1 MFDKLLIANR
11 GAIACRILR
20 TLRTLQV
27 KGVAVYSEADAASLH
42 LMQADEAHSLG
53 EGGAAGTYLAV
64 DKILAIANASGAKAI
79 HPGYGFLSENAA
91 FAQACE
97 DAGIAFVGPTPEQL
111 RVFGLKHTA
120 RALAK
125 QHGVPMLEGTE
136 LLDSLESA
144 IAAARTIGYPVM
156 LKSTAGGGGI
166 GMRVCRSAE
175 ELADSFEAVK
185 RLGQNNFSDAG
196 VFIEKYIQRARHLEV
211 QVFGDGQGE
220 VLALGVRDCS
230 VQRRNQKVLEET
242 PAPNLPH
249 GMAEELCAAAVK
261 LARAVN
267 YRSAGT
273 VEFVFDSEDQRFY
286 FLEVNTRLQVEHGVT
301 EQVWG
306 VDLVSWMVQ
315 LAAGDL
321 PPLDQL
327 QTGLKPLGHAIQAR
341 LYAEDPG
348 RDFQPCPGLLTAAD
362 FPPADGRTLRIDTW
376 VEAGCEIP
384 PYFDPMIAKLIS
396 WAPTREDASAGLIDA
411 LNETRLYGVE
421 TNRDYLRQ
429 IIADAPFA
437 SGQPWTRCLED
448 LVYRADTFEVL
459 SGGTQTSV
467 QDYPGRLGYWA
478 VGVPPSGPMDS
489 RALRQGNELLGN
501 PEGCA
506 ALEITMSGPLLRF
519 NTDAVVAVTGAHIPI
534 TLDGQSCAMNT
545 ALLVSA
551 GSTLS
556 LGTIAGAGVR
566 SYLCV
571 RGGLDVPDY
580 LGSKSTF
587 TLGQFGGHG
596 GRALRAG
603 DVLHIAPL
611 VDRRA
616 GQRIADEA
624 LEALTDVRRMR
635 VIYGP
640 HAAPEYF
647 TEAYIERF
655 FATDWEVHFN
665 SSRTGVRLIGPKPE
679 WVRADGG
686 EAGLHPSN
694 IHDNP
699 YAIGAVDF
707 TGDMPVILGPDG
719 PSLGGFVCPVTI
731 IEADL
736 WQLGQL
742 KAGDRVRF
750 TPVSVE
756 ACHAERC
763 GSELARGDHIPD
775 AENPSTVPP
784 SSRASSLPQGT
795 ANSSRN
801 ELVREGS
808 IPDAENP
815 STVPPS
821 SRASSLPQGTANS
834 SRSEVVRE
842 SYMPDA
848 ENPSTATPS
857 SRASQLPQGPANSRR
872 SELVREGSIPDAEN
886 PSTATPSSRASSLPQ
901 GTARLQGIA
910 NSRRSE
916 LVREGSIPD
925 AENPLTAPPS
935 SRASSLPQDSANSSR
950 SEVVRVEDLRTPV
963 ILDIGQDDKRLVARL
978 SGDTHL
984 LLEIGAPELD
994 LVLRLRGHAL
1004 MLALEAKALAGVID
1018 LTPGIRSLQV
1028 HYRPEQLP
1036 LRQLL
1041 DIVAGEWDAVC
1052 AAKDLQVASR
1062 IVHLPLSWDDPA
1074 CQLAIEKYM
1083 TTVRKDAPWCPSNLE
1098 FIRRINDLPNLDE
1111 VQRTVFDAS
1120 YLVMGLGDVYLG
1132 APVATPLDPRHRL
1145 VTTKYNPAR
1154 TWTAENSVGIG
1165 GAYMCVY
1172 GMEGPGGY
1180 QFVGRTLQMWN
1191 RYRDV
1196 AAFQGKPWL
1205 LRFFDQIRFYPVSA
1219 DELGRIRRDFPLG
1232 RFALNIEHSTLNLAD
1247 YQAFLSRE
1255 AEGITAFRAQQNA
1268 AFNAERERWIANG
1281 QADFQSDEGVAP
1293 NTEEQPLQ
1301 PGQQGVDSHIAG
1313 NLWQVQVQPG
1323 ARVEAGDVLVI
1334 LESMKMEIPLL
1345 APIAGVVQD
1354 VRVQP
1359 GSAVRAGQR
1368 VVVLSAD

>member
-1 MFDKLLIANR
+1 MFEKVLIANR

-20 TLRTLQV
+20 TLRDLHVQ
-27 KGVAVYSEADAASLH
+27 GVAVYSEADAASLH
-42 LMQADEAHSLG
+42 ILQADEAHSLG
-53 EGGAAGTYLAV
+53 EGAAAGTYLAV
-64 DKILAIANASGAKAI
+64 DKILAIAKSSGATAV
-79 HPGYGFLSENAA
+79 HPGYGFLSENAT
-91 FAQACE
+91 FAEACE
-97 DAGIAFVGPTPEQL
+97 TAGIAFIGPTPEQL

-120 RALAK
+120 RALAR
-125 QHGVPMLEGTE
+125 QQSVPMLEGTE
-136 LLDSLESA
+136 LLESLDTA
-144 IAAARTIGYPVM
+144 LIAGEQVGYPVM

-166 GMRVCRSAE
+166 GMRVCRSAA
-175 ELADSFEAVK
+175 ELSESFEAVK

-211 QVFGDGQGE
+211 QVFGDGRGE
-220 VLALGVRDCS
+220 VIALGVRDCS

-242 PAPNLPH
+242 PAPNLPE
-249 GMAEELCAAAVK
+249 GMADELCVAAVK
-261 LARAVN
+261 LAKAVN

-273 VEFVFDSEDQRFY
+273 VEFVFDSDARRFY

-306 VDLVSWMVQ
+306 VDLVRWMVQ
-315 LAAGDL
+315 LAAGEL
-321 PPLDQL
+321 PPLSDLVQ
-327 QTGLKPLGHAIQAR
+327 GLKPQGHAIQAR

-348 RDFQPCPGLLTAAD
+348 RDFQPSPGLLTAVN
-362 FPPADGRTLRIDTW
+362 FPDADGKHLRIDTW

-384 PYFDPMIAKLIS
+384 PYFDPMIAKVIS
-396 WAPTREDASAGLIDA
+396 WAPTREEATENLHQALDASL
-411 LNETRLYGVE
+411 LYGVE

-429 IIADAPFA
+429 ILLDAPFA
-437 SGQPWTRCLED
+437 SGQPWTRCLEG
-448 LVYRADTFEVL
+448 LVYQANTFEVL
-459 SGGTQTSV
+459 SAGTQTSV

-489 RALRQGNELLGN
+489 RALRLGNRLLGN
-501 PEGCA
+501 DEGAA

-519 NTDAVVAVTGAHIPI
+519 NCEAVVAVTGAVIPLL
-534 TLDGQSCAMNT
+534 LDGQSVPMNT
-545 ALLVSA
+545 ALVVPA
-551 GSTLS
+551 GASLS
-556 LGTIAGAGVR
+556 LGTIAGAGAR
-566 SYLCV
+566 SYLCL
-571 RGGLDVPDY
+571 RGGLQVPEY

-603 DVLHIAPL
+603 DVLHLPAL
-611 VDRRA
+611 NNRSA
-616 GQRIADEA
+616 GQQLAEEQVTELPA
-624 LEALTDVRRMR
+624 VRQIR

-640 HAAPEYF
+640 HGAPEYF
-647 TEAYIERF
+647 TENYIGTF
-655 FATDWEVHFN
+655 FATQWEVHFN

-719 PSLGGFVCPVTI
+719 PSLGGFVCPVTV

-742 KAGDRVRF
+742 KAGDKVQF
-750 TPVSVE
+750 IPVDIKT
-756 ACHAERC
+756 ARDLARKWDTC
-763 GSELARGDHIPD
+763 GSWLASDEARSDT
-775 AENPSTVPP
+775 AST
-784 SSRASSLPQGT
+784 SSL
-795 ANSSRN
+795 
-801 ELVREGS
+801 
-808 IPDAENP
+808 
-815 STVPPS
+815 
-821 SRASSLPQGTANS
+821 
-834 SRSEVVRE
+834 
-842 SYMPDA
+842 
-848 ENPSTATPS
+848 
-857 SRASQLPQGPANSRR
+857 ASQL
-872 SELVREGSIPDAEN
+872 
-886 PSTATPSSRASSLPQ
+886 
-901 GTARLQGIA
+901 LQG
-910 NSRRSE
+910 
-916 LVREGSIPD
+916 
-925 AENPLTAPPS
+925 
-935 SRASSLPQDSANSSR
+935 
-950 SEVVRVEDLRTPV
+950 VVSPV
-963 ILDIGQDDKRLVARL
+963 VLDIGQGDTRLVARL

-994 LVLRLRGHAL
+994 LVLRFRAHAL
-1004 MLALEAKALAGVID
+1004 MQALESQHLHGVID

-1028 HYRPEQLP
+1028 HYQPEQLP
-1036 LRQLL
+1036 LADLL
-1041 DIVAGEWDAVC
+1041 GIIAGEWDSVC
-1052 AAKDLQVASR
+1052 AAKDLQVPSR

-1191 RYRDV
+1191 RYREV
-1196 AAFQGKPWL
+1196 AAFDGKPWL

-1219 DELGRIRRDFPLG
+1219 EELLRIRQDFPLG
-1232 RFALNIEHSTLNLAD
+1232 RFNLNIEHSQLNLAD
-1247 YQAFLSRE
+1247 YQAFLTQE
-1255 AEGITAFRAQQNA
+1255 AETIGAFREQQKG
-1268 AFNAERERWIANG
+1268 AFNAERERWIASG
-1281 QADFQSDEGVAP
+1281 QAHFDSEELAP
-1293 NTEEQPLQ
+1293 ETTEEAPLAS
-1301 PGQQGVDSHIAG
+1301 GQQSIDSHIAG
-1313 NLWQVQVQPG
+1313 NLWQVQVEAG
-1323 ARVEAGDVLVI
+1323 KRVAAGDVLVI

-1345 APIAGVVQD
+1345 APMAGVVRE

-1368 VVVLSAD
+1368 VVVLELD

>member
-20 TLRTLQV
+20 TLRTLKV
-27 KGVAVYSEADAASLH
+27 KGVAVYSEADVASLH

-64 DKILAIANASGAKAI
+64 DKILAIAKASGAGAI

-136 LLDSLESA
+136 LLDSVDAALTAAES
-144 IAAARTIGYPVM
+144 IGYPVM

-166 GMRVCRSAE
+166 GMRVCRSAA

-242 PAPNLPH
+242 PAPNLPE
-249 GMAEELCAAAVK
+249 GMADELCAAAIK
-261 LARAVN
+261 LAKAVN

-273 VEFVFDSEDQRFY
+273 VEFVFDSQDQRFY

-306 VDLVSWMVQ
+306 VDLVGWMVQ

-321 PPLDQL
+321 PPLAEL
-327 QTGLKPLGHAIQAR
+327 QATLKPNGHAIQAR

-348 RDFQPCPGLLTAAD
+348 RDFQPCPGLLTAVS
-362 FPPADGRTLRIDTW
+362 FPPADGQALRIDTW

-384 PYFDPMIAKLIS
+384 PFFDPMIAKLIS
-396 WAPTREDASAGLIDA
+396 WAPSRDEASAA
-411 LNETRLYGVE
+411 LAEALAESRLYGVE

-429 IIADAPFA
+429 IIADTPFA

-489 RALRQGNELLGN
+489 RALRQGNLLLGN
-501 PEGCA
+501 AEGCA

-519 NTDAVVAVTGAHIPI
+519 NTDAVVAVTGATIPL
-534 TLDGQSCAMNT
+534 TLDGESCLMNT
-545 ALLVSA
+545 ALLVKA
-551 GSTLS
+551 GSTLA
-556 LGTIAGAGVR
+556 LGTIAGAGAR

-603 DVLHIAPL
+603 DVLHLAPL
-611 VDRRA
+611 TDRST
-616 GQRIADEA
+616 GHCIADEA
-624 LEALTDVRRMR
+624 LEVLGEVRDMR

-647 TEAYIERF
+647 TEAYIETF

-742 KAGDRVRF
+742 KAGDKVRF
-750 TPVSVE
+750 HPVSVE
-756 ACHAERC
+756 ACHA
-763 GSELARGDHIPD
+763 SSQA
-775 AENPSTVPP
+775 
-784 SSRASSLPQGT
+784 SSRPQETASP
-795 ANSSRN
+795 R
-801 ELVREGS
+801 GS
-808 IPDAENP
+808 G
-815 STVPPS
+815 
-821 SRASSLPQGTANS
+821 R
-834 SRSEVVRE
+834 VRE
-842 SYMPDA
+842 SALDHTSFV
-848 ENPSTATPS
+848 N
-857 SRASQLPQGPANSRR
+857 QLQSP
-872 SELVREGSIPDAEN
+872 I
-886 PSTATPSSRASSLPQ
+886 
-901 GTARLQGIA
+901 
-910 NSRRSE
+910 
-916 LVREGSIPD
+916 
-925 AENPLTAPPS
+925 
-935 SRASSLPQDSANSSR
+935 
-950 SEVVRVEDLRTPV
+950 

-978 SGDTHL
+978 SGDTHV

-1004 MLALEAKALAGVID
+1004 MLALEAKALPGVID

-1028 HYRPEQLP
+1028 HYRPAQLP
-1036 LRQLL
+1036 LKQLL
-1041 DIVAGEWDAVC
+1041 EIVAGEWDAVC

-1196 AAFQGKPWL
+1196 AAFEGKPWL

-1219 DELGRIRRDFPLG
+1219 EELLRIRRDFPLG
-1232 RFALNIEHSTLNLAD
+1232 RFDLNIEHSTLNLTD
-1247 YQAFLSRE
+1247 YQSFLSHE
-1255 AEGITAFRAQQNA
+1255 AEGIAAFRAQQQA

-1281 QADFQSDEGVAP
+1281 QANFESEESIAPTTDETVL
-1293 NTEEQPLQ
+1293 E
-1301 PGQQGVDSHIAG
+1301 PGQQGIDSHIAG
-1313 NLWQVQVQPG
+1313 NLWQVQVKPG
-1323 ARVEAGDVLVI
+1323 DRVEAGDVLVV
-1334 LESMKMEIPLL
+1334 LESMKMEIPVI
-1345 APIAGVVQD
+1345 APVGGIVRD

-1368 VVVLSAD
+1368 VVVLDAD

>member
-1 MFDKLLIANR
+1 MFEKVLIANR

-20 TLRTLQV
+20 TLRELQV
-27 KGVAVYSEADAASLH
+27 QGVAVYSEADAASLH
-42 LMQADEAHSLG
+42 ILQADEAHCLG
-53 EGGAAGTYLAV
+53 EGAAAGTYLAV
-64 DKILAIANASGAKAI
+64 DKILAIAKSTGTTAI

-91 FAQACE
+91 FAEACE
-97 DAGIAFVGPTPEQL
+97 AVNIAFIGPTPEQL

-120 RALAK
+120 RALAR

-136 LLDSLESA
+136 LLDSLD
-144 IAAARTIGYPVM
+144 AALLAGEQVGYPVM

-166 GMRVCRSAE
+166 GMRVCRSAA
-175 ELADSFEAVK
+175 ELSESFEAVK

-211 QVFGDGQGE
+211 QVFGDGHGE
-220 VLALGVRDCS
+220 VIALGVRDCS

-242 PAPNLPH
+242 PAPNLPD
-249 GMAEELCAAAVK
+249 GMADELCAAAIK
-261 LARAVN
+261 LAKAVN

-273 VEFVFDSEDQRFY
+273 VEFVFDSEARRFY

-306 VDLVSWMVQ
+306 VDLVRWMVQ

-321 PPLDQL
+321 PPLSDLVQ
-327 QTGLKPLGHAIQAR
+327 GLKPVGHAIQAR

-348 RDFQPCPGLLTAAD
+348 RDFQPSPGLLTAVD
-362 FPPADGRTLRIDTW
+362 FPVANGIELRIDTW

-384 PYFDPMIAKLIS
+384 PYFDPMIAKVIS
-396 WAPTREDASAGLIDA
+396 WAPTREEAAADLHQALGASL
-411 LNETRLYGVE
+411 LYGVE

-429 IIADAPFA
+429 ILLDAPFA
-437 SGQPWTRCLED
+437 SGQPWTRCLEG
-448 LVYRADTFEVL
+448 LVYQANTFEVL
-459 SGGTQTSV
+459 SAGTQTSV

-489 RALRQGNELLGN
+489 RALRLGNRLLGN
-501 PEGCA
+501 DEGAA

-519 NTDAVVAVTGAHIPI
+519 NCEAVVAVTGAVIP
-534 TLDGQSCAMNT
+534 LLLNGESVPMST
-545 ALLVSA
+545 ALLIPA
-551 GSTLS
+551 GATLS
-556 LGTIAGAGVR
+556 LGTIAGTGAR
-566 SYLCV
+566 SYLCL
-571 RGGLDVPDY
+571 RGGLQVPDY

-603 DVLHIAPL
+603 DVLHLPAL
-611 VDRRA
+611 NDRCA
-616 GQRIADEA
+616 GQQLAE
-624 LEALTDVRRMR
+624 EQLTELPAIRQIR

-640 HAAPEYF
+640 HGAPEYF
-647 TEAYIERF
+647 TRNYIGTF
-655 FATDWEVHFN
+655 FATQWEVHFN

-719 PSLGGFVCPVTI
+719 PSLGGFVCPVTV

-742 KAGDRVRF
+742 KAGDKVQF
-750 TPVSVE
+750 LPVDIKT
-756 ACHAERC
+756 ARA
-763 GSELARGDHIPD
+763 LALKW
-775 AENPSTVPP
+775 NPSCRNEPARDDGITCDISVTETPQ
-784 SSRASSLPQGT
+784 SRAGSL
-795 ANSSRN
+795 
-801 ELVREGS
+801 
-808 IPDAENP
+808 
-815 STVPPS
+815 
-821 SRASSLPQGTANS
+821 
-834 SRSEVVRE
+834 
-842 SYMPDA
+842 
-848 ENPSTATPS
+848 
-857 SRASQLPQGPANSRR
+857 
-872 SELVREGSIPDAEN
+872 
-886 PSTATPSSRASSLPQ
+886 
-901 GTARLQGIA
+901 LQGIV
-910 NSRRSE
+910 S
-916 LVREGSIPD
+916 P
-925 AENPLTAPPS
+925 
-935 SRASSLPQDSANSSR
+935 
-950 SEVVRVEDLRTPV
+950 VVLDL
-963 ILDIGQDDKRLVARL
+963 GQDNTRLVARL

-994 LVLRLRGHAL
+994 LVLRFRAHAL
-1004 MLALEAKALAGVID
+1004 MQALESKDLHGVID
-1018 LTPGIRSLQV
+1018 LTPGIRSLQI
-1028 HYRPEQLP
+1028 HYQPEQLP
-1036 LRQLL
+1036 LSDLL
-1041 DIVAGEWDAVC
+1041 GIVAGEWDAVC
-1052 AAKDLQVASR
+1052 AAKDLQVPSR

-1074 CQLAIEKYM
+1074 CRLAIEKYM

-1191 RYRDV
+1191 RYREV
-1196 AAFQGKPWL
+1196 AAFDGKPWL
-1205 LRFFDQIRFYPVSA
+1205 LRFFDQIRFYPASA
-1219 DELGRIRRDFPLG
+1219 DELLRIRRDFPLG
-1232 RFALNIEHSTLNLAD
+1232 RFDLNIEHSQLNLAQ
-1247 YQAFLSRE
+1247 YQAFLARE
-1255 AEGITAFRAQQNA
+1255 AETIDAFREQQKG
-1268 AFNAERERWIANG
+1268 AFNAERERWIASG
-1281 QADFQSDEGVAP
+1281 QAHFDSEELAP
-1293 NTEEQPLQ
+1293 EATEDAPLTS
-1301 PGQQGVDSHIAG
+1301 GQQSVDSHIAG
-1313 NLWQVQVQPG
+1313 NLWQVQVETG
-1323 ARVEAGDVLVI
+1323 SRVEAGDVLVI

-1345 APIAGVVQD
+1345 APMAGVVREI
-1354 VRVQP
+1354 RVQP

-1368 VVVLSAD
+1368 VVVLELD

>member
-20 TLRTLQV
+20 TLRALNV

-42 LMQADEAHSLG
+42 IQQADEAFSLG
-53 EGGAAGTYLAV
+53 EGPAAGTYLMV
-64 DKILAIANASGAKAI
+64 EKILAVAKQTGAKAI

-91 FAQACE
+91 FAEACE
-97 DAGIAFVGPTPEQL
+97 AANIAFVGPTPEQL

-136 LLDSLESA
+136 LLENLD
-144 IAAARTIGYPVM
+144 AALKAAEQVGYPLM

-166 GMRVCRSAE
+166 GMRVCNSAS
-175 ELADSFEAVK
+175 ELSDAFDAVK
-185 RLGQNNFSDAG
+185 RLGQNNFSDSG

-211 QVFGDGQGE
+211 QVFGDGKGD
-220 VLALGVRDCS
+220 VIALGVRDCS

-242 PAPNLPH
+242 PAPNLPA
-249 GMAEELCAAAVK
+249 GMAEELCAAAIK
-261 LARAVN
+261 LAKAVS

-273 VEFVFDSEDQRFY
+273 VEFVYDSAAERFY

-306 VDLVSWMVQ
+306 VDLVRWMIE
-315 LAAGDL
+315 LAAGYL
-321 PPLDQL
+321 PPLSEL
-327 QTGLKPLGHAIQAR
+327 AKGLKPSGHSIQAR

-348 RDFQPCPGLLTAAD
+348 RDFQPSPGLLTAVD
-362 FPPADGRTLRIDTW
+362 FPQADGKALRIDTW

-384 PYFDPMIAKLIS
+384 PYFDPMIAKVIT
-396 WAPTREDASAGLIDA
+396 WAATRDQASAA
-411 LNETRLYGVE
+411 LSQALADSVLYGVE
-421 TNRDYLRQ
+421 SNRDYLRQ
-429 IIADAPFA
+429 ILLDAPFA
-437 SGQPWTRCLED
+437 SGSPWTRCLEG
-448 LVYRADTFEVL
+448 LRYSAHTFEVL
-459 SGGTQTSV
+459 SAGTQTTV
-467 QDYPGRLGYWA
+467 QDFPGRLGYWA
-478 VGVPPSGPMDS
+478 VGVPPSGPMDD
-489 RALRQGNELLGN
+489 RALRLGNRLLGN
-501 PEGCA
+501 DEGA
-506 ALEITMSGPLLRF
+506 AGLEITMSGPLLRF
-519 NTDAVVAVTGAHIPI
+519 NTEAVVAVTGAEIPL
-534 TLDGQSCAMNT
+534 TLDGAAQPMNT
-545 ALLVSA
+545 TLLIRA

-556 LGTIAGAGVR
+556 LGTINGAGAR
-566 SYLCV
+566 SYLCL
-571 RGGLDVPDY
+571 RGGLQVPEY

-603 DVLHIAPL
+603 DVLHIPAL
-611 VDRRA
+611 SDTQA
-616 GQRIADEA
+616 GAKLPTELCA
-624 LEALTDVRRMR
+624 SLPAVREIR

-640 HAAPEYF
+640 HGAPEYF
-647 TEAYIERF
+647 TEGYIETF
-655 FATDWEVHFN
+655 FSTAWEVHFN

-679 WVRADGG
+679 WVRDSGG

-742 KAGDRVRF
+742 KAGDKVRF
-750 TPVSVE
+750 APVDI
-756 ACHAERC
+756 ATAR
-763 GSELARGDHIPD
+763 ELAKARK
-775 AENPSTVPP
+775 AEAQDLVARMQSGEPAPTA
-784 SSRASSLPQGT
+784 SRIAS
-795 ANSSRN
+795 
-801 ELVREGS
+801 
-808 IPDAENP
+808 
-815 STVPPS
+815 
-821 SRASSLPQGTANS
+821 
-834 SRSEVVRE
+834 
-842 SYMPDA
+842 
-848 ENPSTATPS
+848 
-857 SRASQLPQGPANSRR
+857 
-872 SELVREGSIPDAEN
+872 
-886 PSTATPSSRASSLPQ
+886 
-901 GTARLQGIA
+901 RLQ
-910 NSRRSE
+910 
-916 LVREGSIPD
+916 
-925 AENPLTAPPS
+925 NPI
-935 SRASSLPQDSANSSR
+935 
-950 SEVVRVEDLRTPV
+950 V
-963 ILDIGQDDKRLVARL
+963 LDIGEADKRLVARL

-984 LLEIGAPELD
+984 LLEIGAAELD
-994 LVLRLRGHAL
+994 LVLRFRGHAL
-1004 MLALEAKALAGVID
+1004 MQALEAKQLKGVID

-1028 HYRPEQLP
+1028 HYQPETLA
-1036 LRQLL
+1036 LNDLL
-1041 DIVAGEWDAVC
+1041 SIVASEWAAVC
-1052 AAKDLQVASR
+1052 AARDLRVPSR

-1074 CQLAIEKYM
+1074 CQLAIDKYM

-1111 VQRTVFDAS
+1111 VYKTVFDAS

-1191 RYRDV
+1191 RYREV
-1196 AAFQGKPWL
+1196 AAFHGKPWL

-1219 DELGRIRRDFPLG
+1219 SELLQIRRDFPLG
-1232 RFALNIEHSTLNLAD
+1232 RYELRTEDSELALAD
-1247 YQAFLSRE
+1247 YQDFLAEE
-1255 AEGITAFRAQQNA
+1255 AEGIEAFRSQQRA
-1268 AFNAERERWIANG
+1268 AFDAERQRWIASG
-1281 QADFQSDEGVAP
+1281 QAHYESEEVAP
-1293 NTEEQPLQ
+1293 ELGDDAPLDADQ
-1301 PGQQGVDSHIAG
+1301 HSIDSHIAG
-1313 NLWQVQVQPG
+1313 NLWQVKVNEG
-1323 ARVEAGDVLVI
+1323 DRVKTGDVLVI

-1345 APIAGVVQD
+1345 ATRDGVVRE

-1359 GSAVRAGQR
+1359 GSPVRAGQR
-1368 VVVLSAD
+1368 VVVLEEAQ

>member
-1 MFDKLLIANR
+1 MFTKLLIANR

-20 TLRTLQV
+20 TLNELRIG
-27 KGVAVYSEADAASLH
+27 GVAVYSEADAASLH
-42 LMQADEAHSLG
+42 IQQADEAHSLG
-53 EGGAAGTYLAV
+53 EGPAAGTYLRV
-64 DKILAIANASGAKAI
+64 EKILAVAKQSGAQAI

-91 FAQACE
+91 FAEACE
-97 DAGIAFVGPTPEQL
+97 AAGIAFVGPTPEQL

-136 LLDSLESA
+136 LLESLDA
-144 IAAARTIGYPVM
+144 ALIAGEQVGYPVM

-166 GMRVCRSAE
+166 GMRVCNDAAE
-175 ELADSFEAVK
+175 LSEAFDAVK
-185 RLGQNNFSDAG
+185 RLGQNNFSDSG

-242 PAPNLPH
+242 PAPNLPA
-249 GMAEELCAAAVK
+249 GMAEELCAAAIQ

-273 VEFVFDSEDQRFY
+273 VEFVYDSEAARFY

-306 VDLVSWMVQ
+306 VDLVRWMIE

-321 PPLDQL
+321 PPLAELAKQ
-327 QTGLKPLGHAIQAR
+327 LKPSGHAIQAR

-348 RDFQPCPGLLTAAD
+348 RDFQPSPGLLTAVN
-362 FPPADGRTLRIDTW
+362 FPVADGKNLRIDTW

-384 PYFDPMIAKLIS
+384 PYFDPMIAKLIA
-396 WAPTREDASAGLIDA
+396 WAPTRDAASAA
-411 LNETRLYGVE
+411 LDQALSDTLLYGVE
-421 TNRDYLRQ
+421 SNRDYLRQ
-429 IIADAPFA
+429 ILLDAPFA
-437 SGQPWTRCLED
+437 GGKPWTRCLEG
-448 LVYRADTFEVL
+448 LTYRASTFEVL
-459 SGGTQTSV
+459 SAGTQTTV
-467 QDYPGRLGYWA
+467 QDFPGRLGYWA
-478 VGVPPSGPMDS
+478 VGVPPSGPMDD
-489 RALRQGNELLGN
+489 RALRLGNRLLGN
-501 PEGCA
+501 EQGAA
-506 ALEITMSGPLLRF
+506 ALEITMSGPTLRF
-519 NTDAVVAVTGAHIPI
+519 NTDAVVAVTGAPIP
-534 TLDGQSCAMNT
+534 LSVDGIEQPPNT
-545 ALLVSA
+545 ALLVKA

-556 LGTIAGAGVR
+556 LGTIQGAGAR
-566 SYLCV
+566 SYLCL
-571 RGGLDVPDY
+571 RGGVQVPDY

-603 DVLHIAPL
+603 DVLHLLPLADNAPGAQL
-611 VDRRA
+611 PA
-616 GQRIADEA
+616 ELCAA
-624 LEALTDVRRMR
+624 LPAVREIR

-640 HAAPEYF
+640 HGAPEYF
-647 TEAYIERF
+647 SEGYIATL
-655 FATDWEVHFN
+655 FATAWEVHFN

-679 WVRADGG
+679 WARDSGG

-742 KAGDRVRF
+742 KAGDKVRF
-750 TPVSVE
+750 APVDI
-756 ACHAERC
+756 ATAR
-763 GSELARGDHIPD
+763 ELAK
-775 AENPSTVPP
+775 AQNLEC
-784 SSRASSLPQGT
+784 ASL
-795 ANSSRN
+795 
-801 ELVREGS
+801 
-808 IPDAENP
+808 
-815 STVPPS
+815 
-821 SRASSLPQGTANS
+821 
-834 SRSEVVRE
+834 
-842 SYMPDA
+842 
-848 ENPSTATPS
+848 
-857 SRASQLPQGPANSRR
+857 RR
-872 SELVREGSIPDAEN
+872 SGLGRDQATN
-886 PSTATPSSRASSLPQ
+886 P
-901 GTARLQGIA
+901 IA
-910 NSRRSE
+910 
-916 LVREGSIPD
+916 
-925 AENPLTAPPS
+925 AKAAPTQAHTLISPI
-935 SRASSLPQDSANSSR
+935 
-950 SEVVRVEDLRTPV
+950 V
-963 ILDIGQDDKRLVARL
+963 LDIGEADKRLVARL

-994 LVLRLRGHAL
+994 LVLRFRGHAL
-1004 MLALEAKALAGVID
+1004 MQALEAKRLDGVID

-1028 HYRPEQLP
+1028 HYQPETLA
-1036 LRQLL
+1036 LDDLL
-1041 DIVAGEWDAVC
+1041 GIVAGEWDAVC
-1052 AAKDLQVASR
+1052 AAQDLKVPSR

-1111 VQRTVFDAS
+1111 VYRTVFDAS

-1196 AAFQGKPWL
+1196 AAFDGKPWL

-1219 DELGRIRRDFPLG
+1219 EELLRIRRDFPLG
-1232 RFALNIEHSTLNLAD
+1232 RYELRIEHSELALND
-1247 YQAFLSRE
+1247 YQGFLAE
-1255 AEGITAFRAQQNA
+1255 QAEGIAAFRAQQRG
-1268 AFNAERERWIANG
+1268 AFDAERQRWIESG
-1281 QADFQSDEGVAP
+1281 QAHFDSEEVAP
-1293 NTEEQPLQ
+1293 DLGEDAPLGA
-1301 PGQQGVDSHIAG
+1301 GQHAIESHIAG
-1313 NLWQVQVQPG
+1313 NLWQVQVEVG
-1323 ARVEAGDVLVI
+1323 ATVKAGDVLVI

-1345 APIAGVVQD
+1345 APRDGVVSE

-1359 GSAVRAGQR
+1359 GSPVRAGQR
-1368 VVVLSAD
+1368 VVVLEEA